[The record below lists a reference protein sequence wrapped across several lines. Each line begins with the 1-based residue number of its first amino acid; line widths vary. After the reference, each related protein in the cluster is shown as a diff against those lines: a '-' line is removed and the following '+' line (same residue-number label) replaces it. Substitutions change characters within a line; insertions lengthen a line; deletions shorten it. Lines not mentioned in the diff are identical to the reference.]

1 MTASPGRR
9 RRLVAAAAAAA
20 LLAACSTGDGVDVDG
35 TDTGTDDAATGDAPA
50 GGVVVAGIAGE
61 PDQLDPHNTT
71 AYFSFQVLENVFDT
85 LVQPDENLE
94 MVPALAES
102 WEVSDDQLTWTFTLR
117 EGVTWHD
124 GSPFT
129 ADDVAY
135 SFNRIIDEELA
146 NSWRFS
152 AVESVE
158 ATDESTVTI
167 TVSSP
172 SPNLLAN
179 IGGFK
184 GVAIVQ
190 QENVE
195 SGDIGTAPVGTG
207 PFRVESYATGDSIEL
222 VAYEDYWD
230 GAPSVAGVT
239 FEFIPEPTT
248 AVAALQAGEIHWT
261 DNLPPQQVASLSS
274 DDAIEIGQVG
284 SNDYWYLAL
293 NQAREPYDDVNVR
306 QAISYAIDREAITQ
320 ATMYGNATV
329 NQTAIPESSSFYTP
343 YDRYSHDVEQARS
356 LLADAG
362 VAEGELTM
370 DLMVASDYPETVQ
383 AAQIIESQLSDV
395 GIAVEIRTL
404 DFGTWLDEQGQGN
417 FDMLMMGWLG
427 NLDPDDFYY
436 SQHHSEGGNNYQGY
450 ANPDVD
456 ALLDQGRVE
465 TDEAARK
472 QIYDEVATL
481 VADDASYIYLYNPD
495 VVQAWSPQLEGYTVM
510 SNRAIRFKDVSLND

>member
-1 MTASPGRR
+1 MSVRH
-9 RRLVAAAAAAA
+9 RLVIAGTALA
-20 LLAACSTGDGVDVDG
+20 LLLTACSTGEGVDVDG
-35 TDTGTDDAATGDAPA
+35 TDDNGGGADSGQASGGT
-50 GGVVVAGIAGE
+50 VVAGIAGE

-102 WEVSDDQLTWTFTLR
+102 WDVSEDQLTWTFHLR
-117 EGVTWHD
+117 EDVTWHD
-124 GSPFT
+124 GSEFT

-135 SFNRIIDEELA
+135 SLNRIIDEELA
-146 NSWRFS
+146 NSWRFA
-152 AVESVE
+152 AVESIE
-158 ATDESTVTI
+158 ATDASTVTI
-167 TVSSP
+167 TVTSP

-179 IGGFK
+179 LGGFK

-190 QENVE
+190 QANVE
-195 SGDIGTAPVGTG
+195 SGEIGTAPIGTG
-207 PFRVESYATGDSIEL
+207 PFELANYATGDSIEL
-222 VAYEDYWD
+222 VANPDYWG
-230 GAPSVAGVT
+230 GAPDVAGVT

-248 AVAALQAGEIHWT
+248 ALAALQAGEIHWT
-261 DNLPPQQVASLSS
+261 DNLPPQQVASIGEEL
-274 DDAIEIGQVG
+274 ELGQVG

-293 NQAREPYDDVNVR
+293 NQANEPYDDVRVR
-306 QAISYAIDREAITQ
+306 QAISYAIDREAITE

-329 NQTAIPESSSFYTP
+329 NQTAIPESSAFYTP
-343 YDRYSHDVEQARS
+343 YDRYSHDPAQAQA
-356 LLADAG
+356 LLDEAG
-362 VAEGELTM
+362 VAEGDLTM

-383 AAQIIESQLSDV
+383 AAQIIESQLAEV

-436 SQHHSEGGNNYQGY
+436 SQHHSEGGNNHQGY
-450 ANPDVD
+450 ANPEVD
-456 ALLDQGRVE
+456 ELLEQGRVE

-472 QIYDEVATL
+472 EIYDQAATMI
-481 VADDASYIYLYNPD
+481 ADDASYIYLYNPD
-495 VVQAWSPQLEGYTVM
+495 VVQAWSPDLTGYTVM
-510 SNRAIRFKDVSLND
+510 SDRAIRFKDVSLAD